1 MNTQVKIIYKMKELN
16 LYRIWQIITKVSEAQ
31 DKMHEKDLYVY
42 LLNTRSYYVLSDF
55 ENFLNYF
62 SFKIEKEYVEVFN
75 YDPIPYES
83 DNNDDVF
90 YIPKKLLSMTDE
102 ELDVWIEEKIQKE
115 LDRIERDKI
124 AEKERIK
131 ADIDRLN
138 KQLEKYD

>member
-1 MNTQVKIIYKMKELN
+1 MRELN
-16 LYRIWQIITKVSEAQ
+16 LYRIWQIITKVSEEQ

-42 LLNTRSYYVLSDF
+42 LLNSRSYYVQSDF

-62 SFKIEKEYVEVFN
+62 SFKVEKEHVEVFN
-75 YDPIPYES
+75 YDPIPYEK
-83 DNNDDVF
+83 DYNDDIF
-90 YIPKKLLSMTDE
+90 YVPKELLSITDQ
-102 ELDVWIEEKIQKE
+102 ELDIWIEEKTEKE

-138 KQLEKYD
+138 KQLERYD

>member
-1 MNTQVKIIYKMKELN
+1 MKELN
-16 LYRIWQIITKVSEAQ
+16 LHRIWQIITKVSEEQ

-42 LLNTRSYYVLSDF
+42 LLNTRSYYVPSDF
-55 ENFLNYF
+55 ENFLNCF

-75 YDPIPYES
+75 YDPVPYENY
-83 DNNDDVF
+83 NNDDVF
-90 YIPKKLLSMTDE
+90 YIPNKLLSFTDE
-102 ELDVWIEEKIQKE
+102 ELNVWIEEKTQKE

-138 KQLEKYD
+138 KQLERYD

>member
-1 MNTQVKIIYKMKELN
+1 MKELN
-16 LYRIWQIITKVSEAQ
+16 LYRIWQVITKVSEEQ

-42 LLNTRSYYVLSDF
+42 LLNSRSYYVPSDF

-62 SFKIEKEYVEVFN
+62 NFKIEKEYVEVFN
-75 YDPIPYES
+75 RDGVPYENY
-83 DNNDDVF
+83 NNDDVF
-90 YIPKKLLSMTDE
+90 YVPKKLLLMTDQ
-102 ELDVWIEEKIQKE
+102 ELDVWIEEKTQKE

-138 KQLEKYD
+138 KQLERLN

>member
-16 LYRIWQIITKVSEAQ
+16 LYRIWQVLNKVYEAQ

-42 LLNTRSYYVLSDF
+42 LLNTRSYYVLSEF
-55 ENFLNYF
+55 GNFLNYF
-62 SFKIEKEYVEVFN
+62 NFKIEKEYVEVFN
-75 YDPIPYES
+75 YDPIPYENY
-83 DNNDDVF
+83 NNDDVF
-90 YIPKKLLSMTDE
+90 YIPKKLLLRTDE

-131 ADIDRLN
+131 ANIDRLN